1 MATSILTYAMTHQG
15 GPSRPFCREC
25 TNSMTVKNCGALQ
38 CENPPPSVI
47 CVEPKAG
54 EFEVGECASYPD
66 CGMTLAD
73 TWLITISWPA
83 MLEYAP
89 GVIRTPSSAGS
100 INLVGR
106 LGFSSTGTGRRCSIL
121 GSFDSDIYPIMDQNG
136 PLNREFTI
144 EVELGTGIRGAI
156 KNRFVG
162 SPPNPTV
169 SDGFRADGTD
179 WSQLIDPN
187 SGLGLRCNNY
197 NQIGVLQLGI
207 SGQVAIDPMS
217 QITITIYPFVNP

>member
-1 MATSILTYAMTHQG
+1 MH
-15 GPSRPFCREC
+15 
-25 TNSMTVKNCGALQ
+25 CGNAFVASSCGNVR
-38 CENPPPSVI
+38 CENAVSNI
-47 CVEPKAG
+47 CVVPKVG
-54 EFEVGECASYPD
+54 VEVGECVSYPD
-66 CGMTLAD
+66 CGMTLSD
-73 TWLITISWPA
+73 TWLITISWPE
-83 MLEYAP
+83 MREYIP

-106 LGFSSTGTGRRCSIL
+106 LGFSSTGNGRRCSIL
-121 GSFDSDIYPIMDQNG
+121 GSFDSDIYPLMDQFG

-144 EVELGTGIRGAI
+144 EVELGTSIRGYI

-162 SPPNPTV
+162 APSNPTV

-197 NQIGVLQLGI
+197 NQIGELYLGI
-207 SGQVAIDPMS
+207 SGHIAVDPLS
-217 QITITIYPFVNP
+217 QITIAIYPLVSP